1 MTDTAASPRYC
12 GRPTK
17 AGAPCKAQLYG
28 MMYRACTIHQ
38 TAEDIAYTEG
48 WQAANEVN
56 RRRDRDDRDFW
67 IAEGRRQ
74 AEREAAAKA
83 GARVIPPGGDRR
95 DGLVTVVYHVVG
107 EVTADMADRGNAYR
121 AAEPVSVGDIVEVP
135 GPYWRPRGTTQKAT
149 VVAHGSEYD
158 GEVLDMIR
166 VLARPQTA
174 AEAKALAVA
183 EDRKERTI

>member
-1 MTDTAASPRYC
+1 
-12 GRPTK
+12 
-17 AGAPCKAQLYG
+17 
-28 MMYRACTIHQ
+28 MYRACTIHQ

-83 GARVIPPGGDRR
+83 GARVIPPGGNRR

-121 AAEPVSVGDIVEVP
+121 AAEPVDVGDIVEVP

-158 GEVLDMIR
+158 GEVLDIIR